1 MSEDSGEKVPL
12 WYISFADMIT
22 LLLSFFVMLQTMA
35 HTQDSKL
42 LGISQESFR
51 RAIAGMGVPD
61 FLFGRGGQLDLEYHK
76 VKNAMEEKSA
86 KEVNPGRIIDADDE
100 SIRKLFEQI
109 KKEMETQ
116 STNQTPR
123 LVNVI
128 QAPIAFASGGSELSA
143 ADKAVL
149 DGLVRNL
156 IQNGAGSG
164 QLEVLGWAGDEPS
177 EQRQWMVS
185 AQRAGEVERYLR
197 ASLGKVRPGQWELS
211 SWGVGPS
218 NPKLQTLG
226 FVPGKS
232 AILIAVT
239 AKGE

>member
-61 FLFGRGGQLDLEYHK
+61 FLFGRSGQLDMEYHK
-76 VKNAMEEKSA
+76 RRHSMEERPT
-86 KEVNPGRIIDADDE
+86 KEINPGRVLDADDD
-100 SIRKLFEQI
+100 SIRRLFEQI

-116 STNQTPR
+116 SSNQAPR
-123 LVNVI
+123 LLNVI
-128 QAPIAFASGGSELSA
+128 QAPIAFTPGGSELTSA
-143 ADKAVL
+143 DREAL

-156 IQNGAGSG
+156 LQNGTGSG

-177 EQRQWMVS
+177 EKQQWVVS
-185 AQRAGEVERYLR
+185 ARRAGEVEAYVR
-197 ASLGKVRPGQWELS
+197 AALGKARPGQWELS
-211 SWGVGPS
+211 SCGVGPS
-218 NPKLQTLG
+218 SPKLQSLG

-239 AKGE
+239 SKGE

>member
-1 MSEDSGEKVPL
+1 MSEEHGEKVPL

-35 HTQDSKL
+35 HTQDAKL

-61 FLFGRGGQLDLEYHK
+61 FLFGKGGQLDLEYRK
-76 VKNAMEEKSA
+76 IRNSMEEKPA
-86 KEVNPGRIIDADDE
+86 KDINPGRVIDADDE
-100 SIRKLFEQI
+100 SIRRLFEQI
-109 KKEMETQ
+109 KKEMETKSSDQ
-116 STNQTPR
+116 APR
-123 LVNVI
+123 LLNVI
-128 QAPIAFASGGSELSA
+128 QAPIAFASGGSELGS

-156 IQNGAGSG
+156 LQNGAGAG

-177 EQRQWMVS
+177 EQRQWVVS
-185 AQRAGEVERYLR
+185 ARRAGEVERYLR
-197 ASLGKVRPGQWELS
+197 GALGKVRPGRWELS
-211 SWGVGPS
+211 SWGVGPCS
-218 NPKLQTLG
+218 PKLQTLG

>member
-1 MSEDSGEKVPL
+1 MSEEHGEKVPL

-35 HTQDSKL
+35 HTQDAKL

-51 RAIAGMGVPD
+51 RAIAGMGIPD
-61 FLFGRGGQLDLEYHK
+61 FLFGKSGQLDLEYRKIRHS
-76 VKNAMEEKSA
+76 MEERPTQ
-86 KEVNPGRIIDADDE
+86 EINPGRVLDADDE
-100 SIRKLFEQI
+100 SIRQLFEQI

-116 STNQTPR
+116 SSNQSPR
-123 LVNVI
+123 LVNMI
-128 QAPIAFASGGSELSA
+128 QAPIAFARGSGELGA

-149 DGLVRNL
+149 DGVVRNL
-156 IQNGAGSG
+156 LQNGVGAG
-164 QLEVLGWAGDEPS
+164 QLEVLGWAGDEPT
-177 EQRQWMVS
+177 ERQQWIVS
-185 AQRAGEVERYLR
+185 ARRAGEVERYLR
-197 ASLGKVRPGQWELS
+197 DALGKARPGQWELS
-211 SWGVGPS
+211 SWGLGPS